1 MFQGV
6 KGCAIDQETSE
17 LPRFSTQSE
26 ATRIA
31 IETRTWHFA
40 VSVFPKKSIAS
51 VCSDPAGVH
60 GELQDMNSFLS
71 PGMRLMGRVGFARKF
86 QVLFLL
92 FILPLAG
99 SAWFITKDYR
109 NKLEVI
115 SGEQSGVRQLLALD
129 DLNVELSAQRDHAA
143 RWKAADIL
151 REPTPAAREAMA
163 GVDAGI
169 PRITKALQGVNAV
182 LVQESAPAD
191 TMARYKALQAA
202 VTGLD
207 TASLRT
213 VGWWP
218 DGYDRFTTVL
228 NLVQALRE
236 QIAMDSGLILD
247 PWLETYMLMQ
257 LSTQQVP
264 DLIERIG
271 RLSSVGQTSVASG
284 QFSLQS
290 RLQMRDLRG
299 RIDDSKEQMNKAA
312 SLLLSKLPEQ
322 LRPWADTY
330 AGVKQVLESELKV
343 IDDGV
348 FGGSIKLK
356 PEEFEKSIDTLTN
369 STSGL
374 RKHSLESLNGRLDYY
389 HESSNMEFIPLA
401 VVFCVLVA
409 MAMYL
414 FACLQSSIRN
424 SARGITTLAESLR
437 DGNLCVEVAVQGR
450 DELAAISKALN
461 VAVVQLRTSLLGVNQ
476 ETLRVGDAVLTLT
489 AQSSGTLNEV
499 EDQQQQISQIATAA
513 TELAATSQGVA
524 RSCEQAS
531 ESARHTRHIAEQSSQ
546 DSQRTTDSIQQLNQR
561 LTETAAALG
570 RVSEQGQQ
578 IQSVVDAIRG
588 IAEQTNLLALN
599 AAIEAARAGEQGRGF
614 AVVADEV
621 RSLSQRTQASTAQIA
636 GTVDSLRSTVTQA
649 VNLMEAACGQA
660 VNDAQSVTG
669 LGVRL
674 GEIATAVQGVAD
686 TLAQISTA
694 VEEQASTAD
703 EVSSNIQQVDQAAG
717 RLLEGARAVNQA
729 ADTLSQGSRALNDNT
744 ARFRLG

>member
-1 MFQGV
+1 
-6 KGCAIDQETSE
+6 
-17 LPRFSTQSE
+17 
-26 ATRIA
+26 
-31 IETRTWHFA
+31 
-40 VSVFPKKSIAS
+40 
-51 VCSDPAGVH
+51 
-60 GELQDMNSFLS
+60 MNSFLS
-71 PGMRLMGRVGFARKF
+71 PGMRLMGRFGFARKF

-109 NKLEVI
+109 NKLDVI

-151 REPTPAAREAMA
+151 REPTPAAREAMTS
-163 GVDAGI
+163 VDAGI
-169 PRITKALQGVNAV
+169 PRITKALQGVNAA

-191 TMARYKALQAA
+191 TMARYNALQAA

-299 RIDDSKEQMNKAA
+299 RIDDSREQMNKAA
-312 SLLLSKLPEQ
+312 NLLLSKLPDQ
-322 LRPWADTY
+322 LQPWADKY
-330 AGVKQVLESELKV
+330 AGVKQVLETELKV

-356 PEEFEKSIDTLTN
+356 PEEFEKSIDTLTS
-369 STSGL
+369 STADL
-374 RKHSLESLNGRLDYY
+374 RRYSLESLNSRLDYY
-389 HESSNMEFIPLA
+389 HHSSNMEFIPLA
-401 VVFCVLVA
+401 VIFCILVT
-409 MAMYL
+409 MAIYL

-437 DGNLCVEVAVQGR
+437 DGNLCVEVSVQGR
-450 DELAAISKALN
+450 DELAGISKALN

-476 ETLRVGDAVLTLT
+476 ETLRVGDAVHTLT

-499 EDQQQQISQIATAA
+499 EEQQQQISQIATAA

-531 ESARHTRHIAEQSSQ
+531 ESARHTRLIAEQSSQ

>member
-1 MFQGV
+1 
-6 KGCAIDQETSE
+6 
-17 LPRFSTQSE
+17 
-26 ATRIA
+26 
-31 IETRTWHFA
+31 
-40 VSVFPKKSIAS
+40 
-51 VCSDPAGVH
+51 
-60 GELQDMNSFLS
+60 MNSLLS
-71 PGMRLMGRVGFARKF
+71 PGMRLMGHFGFARKF

-92 FILPLAG
+92 FMLPLAG
-99 SAWFITKDYR
+99 SAWVITKEYS
-109 NKLEVI
+109 NKLDVI

-129 DLNVELSAQRDHAA
+129 DLNIELAAQRDHAA

-151 REPTPAAREAMA
+151 REPTPAAKAAMA
-163 GVDAGI
+163 NVDAGI
-169 PRITKALQGVNAV
+169 PRITKALEGVDAALKREN
-182 LVQESAPAD
+182 APAD
-191 TMARYKALQAA
+191 TMNRFKALQAA

-218 DGYDRFTTVL
+218 DGYERFTTVL

-299 RIDDSKEQMNKAA
+299 RIDDSKDQMQKAA

-322 LRPWADTY
+322 LQPWADKY
-330 AGVKQVLESELKV
+330 AAVKQVLETELKV

-356 PEEFEKSIDTLTN
+356 PEEFEKSIDTLTG
-369 STSGL
+369 STADL
-374 RKHSLESLNGRLDYY
+374 RRQSLDALNGRLDYY
-389 HESSNMEFIPLA
+389 HETSNMEFIPMA
-401 VVFCVLVA
+401 VIFGVLVI
-409 MAMYL
+409 MAIYL

-424 SARGITTLAESLR
+424 SASGITMLAESMR

-450 DELAAISKALN
+450 DELAAISRALN

-476 ETLRVGDAVLTLT
+476 ETVRVGDAVLTLN
-489 AQSSGTLNEV
+489 AQSSGTLTEV
-499 EDQQQQISQIATAA
+499 EDQQQQISQIAAAA

-531 ESARHTRHIAEQSSQ
+531 ESARHTRRIAEQSSQ